1 MMQPQVLIPWDRDE
15 ACEVCH
21 AAWIARRS
29 PATIRAWAER
39 HHIGR
44 RIVDGGW
51 MISLPA
57 LLMLLDDDRTALDA
71 YLAGDRRS
79 EVFEAYRERSNRFL
93 PAEIT

>member
-1 MMQPQVLIPWDRDE
+1 MTPQVLKPWDRQE
-15 ACEVCH
+15 ACEVKH

-29 PATIRAWAER
+29 PATIRAWAEQ

-44 RIVDGGW
+44 RIVDGAW

-57 LLMLLDDDRTALDA
+57 LLMLLDDDRAALNA

-79 EVFEAYRERSNRFL
+79 DAFEAYRERANRFL